1 MTDKIMEEIIRNN
14 RKALGL
20 TEDAVVLDSFTTV
33 NRLTNLGIVEE
44 CSKRYNCGYI
54 LADGLIVGYE
64 QVTD

>member
-1 MTDKIMEEIIRNN
+1 MTDKIMEELIKNN

-20 TEDAVVLDSFTTV
+20 IEDTIVLDSFVTV

-54 LADGLIVGYE
+54 LADGLIVGYD
-64 QVTD
+64 QVEE